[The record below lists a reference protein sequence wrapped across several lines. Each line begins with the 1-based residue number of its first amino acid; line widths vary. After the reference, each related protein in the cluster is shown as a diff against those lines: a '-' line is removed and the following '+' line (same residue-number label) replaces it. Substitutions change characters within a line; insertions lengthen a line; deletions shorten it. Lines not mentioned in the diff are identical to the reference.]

1 MSVDFAASKDDVIAV
16 EAAIILLLEEV
27 NGIPIIDDNNI
38 VIGMVTTLDLLR
50 VVRDGKN
57 IENMLARDIMTKNP
71 LVVTQDT
78 KVEDIIDIMDK
89 QGIEM
94 VPVVDEQAN
103 KRLIGIVSRSD
114 ILMEKISKELYNMK

>member
-1 MSVDFAASKDDVIAV
+1 
-16 EAAIILLLEEV
+16 
-27 NGIPIIDDNNI
+27 
-38 VIGMVTTLDLLR
+38 
-50 VVRDGKN
+50 
-57 IENMLARDIMTKNP
+57 MLARDIMTKNP

>member
-50 VVRDGKN
+50 VVRDGK
-57 IENMLARDIMTKNP
+57 K
-71 LVVTQDT
+71 
-78 KVEDIIDIMDK
+78 
-89 QGIEM
+89 
-94 VPVVDEQAN
+94 
-103 KRLIGIVSRSD
+103 
-114 ILMEKISKELYNMK
+114 SKTC